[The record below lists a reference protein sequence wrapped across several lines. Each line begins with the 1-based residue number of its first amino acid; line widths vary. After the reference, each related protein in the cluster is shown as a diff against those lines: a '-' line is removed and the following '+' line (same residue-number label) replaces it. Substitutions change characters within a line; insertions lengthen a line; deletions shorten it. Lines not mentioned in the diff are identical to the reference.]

1 MGYKKEILLT
11 ACLLVVT
18 FIISATTIQ
27 LVLASTLEPWQ
38 PETMS
43 VNIYQET
50 VLNIRV
56 NCENIVWDTAGVNA
70 LSAYHNLYGYWYTH
84 DARDYYYSLGRLD
97 AMNWYSTNFPNP
109 YFDRDDNNGNGYQDE
124 AEITMQA
131 IPENDTVYYARY
143 KFAVTVQYDF
153 SGKIQISDQLSYW
166 GFDPIEW
173 EWGWQS
179 AISRVRGNYNF
190 IYDYPYNLLAT
201 RLDYVYSLQTINN
214 NDIATKQILE
224 TKSFGSFV
232 EYRAI
237 EVSKDGWKHI
247 EIDAVHKITSV
258 EDFMTYKTLLNDSY
272 MYILDYFAT
281 LNSKNSDIVNVMI
294 TFNRPISI
302 VEYKE
307 LIELGVNVSS
317 FEFRAIDSEGMKH
330 TIGGSPKY
338 NKRTLSIEEQFQI
351 VNSIVEEN
359 CLTPLGI
366 TSIEAKVD
374 RSIIMQLN
382 NKSYILLVDIIPAIL
397 RMYIESTYNV
407 SDIDVNLNDLYW
419 VAEDLGII

>member
-1 MGYKKEILLT
+1 MGYFMGFKKKILLT

-84 DARDYYYSLGRLD
+84 DARDYYSLGRLD

-166 GFDPIEW
+166 GFDPIE
-173 EWGWQS
+173 
-179 AISRVRGNYNF
+179 
-190 IYDYPYNLLAT
+190 
-201 RLDYVYSLQTINN
+201 
-214 NDIATKQILE
+214 
-224 TKSFGSFV
+224 
-232 EYRAI
+232 
-237 EVSKDGWKHI
+237 
-247 EIDAVHKITSV
+247 
-258 EDFMTYKTLLNDSY
+258 
-272 MYILDYFAT
+272 
-281 LNSKNSDIVNVMI
+281 
-294 TFNRPISI
+294 
-302 VEYKE
+302 
-307 LIELGVNVSS
+307 
-317 FEFRAIDSEGMKH
+317 
-330 TIGGSPKY
+330 
-338 NKRTLSIEEQFQI
+338 
-351 VNSIVEEN
+351 
-359 CLTPLGI
+359 
-366 TSIEAKVD
+366 
-374 RSIIMQLN
+374 
-382 NKSYILLVDIIPAIL
+382 
-397 RMYIESTYNV
+397 
-407 SDIDVNLNDLYW
+407 
-419 VAEDLGII
+419 